1 MDTLTLR
8 GKTAKVGEVWSVM
21 HFDENREIK
30 DFDIHHDKVN
40 DILMDLS
47 HQGQTVTKEDRDEVE
62 KDCVI
67 CDLDDGD
74 WCYFTDLYRRVK

>member
-30 DFDIHHDKVN
+30 AFDLHHDKVN
-40 DILMDLS
+40 DIIMDLV
-47 HQGQTVTKEDRDEVE
+47 HQGQTVTKENRDEVE